1 MLIKDFYFFKE
12 ETEVKDSEA
21 IPNSKGNI
29 LVVRVDSEATFKV
42 EIEGCLD
49 LETEPNVYQIDISGC
64 KKVKASI
71 ISLGEGPLTIYGII
85 KEG

>member
-29 LVVRVDSEATFKV
+29 LVVNLEQHVQ
-42 EIEGCLD
+42 D
-49 LETEPNVYQIDISGC
+49 LLMDYC
-64 KKVKASI
+64 YKK
-71 ISLGEGPLTIYGII
+71 
-85 KEG
+85 

>member
-21 IPNSKGNI
+21 ISNSKGNI
-29 LVVRVDSEATFKV
+29 LVIRVDSEATFEV

-49 LETEPNVYQIDISGC
+49 LETE
-64 KKVKASI
+64 
-71 ISLGEGPLTIYGII
+71 
-85 KEG
+85 